1 MPGSL
6 RSFSVLSA
14 DITEN
19 WLCKSNL
26 EHSRRFSVNRLVI
39 RPALLGLLMLA
50 YARAATSYTT
60 STAEPPPVA
69 REFRGAWVAAVNNI
83 DWPSKRT
90 LTTAQQKAELLAILD
105 KCAAL
110 KLNVVV
116 LQVRPACDALYASK
130 LEPWSEYLTGT
141 QGRAPNP
148 FWDPLEFA
156 VREAHQRGL
165 ELHAWFNPFRARHST
180 GTKTYAAANHLSQ
193 TRPDLVKTY
202 GTHLWLDPGLQEVQD
217 HSARVILDVV
227 QRYDIDGVHV
237 DDYFYPYREK
247 DAQKVEIPFPDGAS
261 WAAYQRGGGKL
272 ARDDW
277 RRDNVNRFIARMYR
291 EVKAAKPWVQVG
303 ISPFGIY
310 RPGHPAQIKGFDQ
323 YESLFAD
330 PRAWLANG
338 WLDYLAPQLYWRI
351 DPPGQSFPV
360 LLKWWTENNPKQ
372 RQIVAGI
379 NTTAVGTQINYTVT
393 DAGNKGWPAS
403 EIARQIQLTRQQK
416 GIAGHIHWNMGALMK
431 NKGGVATELAGDEYR
446 QTALPPAAQGT
457 GKTLSPPALAA
468 VGRGRGVRLQWSA
481 AAGETARLWI
491 VQTRRGT
498 AWQTEILPGNDLSR
512 EFPNPPDAVAVS
524 AVDAYGKTSRPRVL
538 ARTGL

>member
-1 MPGSL
+1 
-6 RSFSVLSA
+6 
-14 DITEN
+14 
-19 WLCKSNL
+19 
-26 EHSRRFSVNRLVI
+26 
-39 RPALLGLLMLA
+39 MLA
-50 YARAATSYTT
+50 CARAATSYTT
-60 STAEPPPVA
+60 STAEPPPIA

-90 LTTAQQKAELLAILD
+90 LTTAQQKAELLSILD
-105 KCAAL
+105 KCAEL
-110 KLNVVV
+110 KLNVVI

-130 LEPWSEYLTGT
+130 LEPWSEYLTGV
-141 QGRAPNP
+141 QGKAPNP

-180 GTKTYAAANHLSQ
+180 GTKTFSAANHVSQ
-193 TRPDLVKTY
+193 TRPELVKTY
-202 GTHLWLDPGLQEVQD
+202 GTHLWLDPGLQEVHD

-291 EVKAAKPWVQVG
+291 EVKAAKPWVEVG

-310 RPGHPAQIKGFDQ
+310 RPGYPAQIKGFDQ
-323 YESLFAD
+323 YESIFAD

-379 NTTAVGTQINYTVT
+379 NTTAVGTQANYTVT

-403 EIARQIQLTRQQK
+403 EITRQIQLTRQQK
-416 GIAGHIHWNMGALMK
+416 GIAGHIHWNMGALIK
-431 NKGGVATELAGDEYR
+431 NKGGVATELAKDEYR
-446 QTALPPAAQGT
+446 QPALAPSAPNGGKPP
-457 GKTLSPPALAA
+457 SPPALAA
-468 VGRGRGVRLQWSA
+468 VSQGRGVRLQWSA
-481 AAGETARLWI
+481 AIGETARFWI

-498 AWQTEILPGNDLSR
+498 AWETEILPGNNLSR

-524 AVDAYGKTSRPRVL
+524 AVDAYGKTSRSRVL
-538 ARTGL
+538 ARTGP